1 MGNLQSRRE
10 ERGNLQSRRS
20 TRCERFPSIR
30 ISPEEKRDKKKLEW
44 QLKDDFKKECGI
56 VKLLLLG
63 TGESGKSTILKQ
75 MKLIHLSSDHSA
87 PSFTEKEKF
96 DAKVAIYLNIVDAM
110 VALIEGINQLSIKGL
125 DVLVNNDGG
134 EERINYLANKVLSYG
149 SSIRYAIQR
158 ITQVN
163 FEAIMPN
170 GEVKYCLEES
180 EVHFEE
186 IMPNE
191 EEKYCLKEMWSS
203 QTLQEVYA
211 RRNELQ
217 VSDSTYHFMSSMDRI
232 YGGEYIPTN
241 EDILR
246 ARVKTTGV
254 VRIEFTLQLFQKN
267 VPLHILDVGGQRSE
281 REKWIKCFDNVT
293 CVFYVISVSEYDQ
306 VLEED
311 KTTNRMAESLNLFG
325 KMLNHNCF
333 LSTSFVVF
341 FNKSDLFVEKIKAG
355 RGIKIAFPDYE
366 GAENSSPESL
376 EFIINKYLS
385 VNTVSSYQRMVYHH
399 TTTATDT
406 NLIKKISDDV
416 LKMIINSLP
425 LF

>member
-1 MGNLQSRRE
+1 MGNLQSV
-10 ERGNLQSRRS
+10 RS
-20 TRCERFPSIR
+20 TRRNRFPSIR
-30 ISPEEKRDKKKLEW
+30 ISPEEKRDKKRLEW
-44 QLKDDFKKECGI
+44 ELKEDFKKECGI

-75 MKLIHLSSDHSA
+75 MKLIHLSSDDTA

-110 VALIEGINQLSIKGL
+110 TVLIKGINQLSIEGL

-134 EERINYLANKVLSYG
+134 EERINYLADKVLRYG
-149 SSIRYAIQR
+149 SAIRYAIQR

-163 FEAIMPN
+163 FE
-170 GEVKYCLEES
+170 
-180 EVHFEE
+180 E

-191 EEKYCLKEMWSS
+191 EEKHCLKEMWSS
-203 QTLQEVYA
+203 QTLQAVYA

-232 YGGEYIPTN
+232 YGGEYVPTN

-254 VRIEFTLQLFQKN
+254 VRIEFTLQIFRKN

-281 REKWIKCFDNVT
+281 REKWIACFDNVT
-293 CVFYVISVSEYDQ
+293 SVFYVISVSEYDQ

-311 KTTNRMAESLNLFG
+311 QTTNRMAESLNWFG
-325 KMLNHNCF
+325 KMLNHKCF

-341 FNKSDLFVEKIKAG
+341 FNKKDLFVEKIEAG
-355 RGIKIAFPDYE
+355 RGIKVAFPDYG

-385 VNTVSSYQRMVYHH
+385 LNTVSRHERMVYHH

-406 NLIKKISDDV
+406 NLIKNISDDV
-416 LKMIINSLP
+416 LKTIINALP

>member
-10 ERGNLQSRRS
+10 DRGNLQIRHS
-20 TRCERFPSIR
+20 TRPKRLPSIR
-30 ISPEEKRDKKKLEW
+30 LTPEERRDKKKMDRELI
-44 QLKDDFKKECGI
+44 DDFKKECGI

-63 TGESGKSTILKQ
+63 AGESGKSTILKQ

-110 VALIEGINQLSIKGL
+110 IVLIEGINQLSIEGL
-125 DVLVNNDGG
+125 DVLINNDGG
-134 EERINYLANKVLSYG
+134 EDRINYLANKVLGYG
-149 SSIRYAIQR
+149 NAIRYAIQR

-163 FEAIMPN
+163 FE
-170 GEVKYCLEES
+170 
-180 EVHFEE
+180 E
-186 IMPNE
+186 IMPDE
-191 EEKYCLKEMWSS
+191 KEKYCLKEMWSS

-232 YGGEYIPTN
+232 YGSEYIPTN

-246 ARVKTTGV
+246 ARVKTTGI
-254 VRIEFTLQLFQKN
+254 VRIEFTLQLFKKN

-281 REKWIKCFDNVT
+281 RKKWIDCFDNVT

-306 VLEED
+306 VLEEEQN
-311 KTTNRMAESLNLFG
+311 KNRMAESLSLFE

-355 RGIKIAFPDYE
+355 RGIKIAFSDYGGPE
-366 GAENSSPESL
+366 DSSPVSL
-376 EFIINKYLS
+376 AFIINRYLS
-385 VNTVSSYQRMVYHH
+385 LNTVSSYERMVYNHI
-399 TTTATDT
+399 TTATDT
-406 NLIKKISDDV
+406 NLIKTISGDV
-416 LKMIINSLP
+416 LKTIINSLP